1 VTLLWHAPPVA
12 DATFDS
18 AFREVLEDV
27 LGWDV
32 KLTDDDSPGT
42 VEGWDSLAQ
51 IRIVHELEQ
60 RFTVRL
66 PDNALLEP
74 QSVGSLKALV
84 RDSSV
89 TG

>member
-1 VTLLWHAPPVA
+1 MG
-12 DATFDS
+12 DANFDS
-18 AFREVLEDV
+18 AFRDVLEDV

-32 KLTDDDSPGT
+32 ELTDDDSPGT

-66 PDNALLEP
+66 PDTALLEP
-74 QSVGSLKALV
+74 QTVGSLKVLV
-84 RDSSV
+84 RDSPAS
-89 TG
+89 G